1 MDHPCYKCGHS
12 IEDGKAFCAQCGAPQ
27 IRVALAEVAAPAEG
41 PTPADVNAFSLNPT
55 GVTGSLSISA
65 SGLQWP
71 RALRVCAVA
80 ALISVVI
87 MSLRLLGPLLAI
99 LGAGC
104 LAVLLY
110 RYRNPIWKASARSGG
125 QLGAITA
132 LFSSGV
138 LALFSAIAFAVLR
151 SGGQL
156 RQQMLDTLQDVATR
170 SNDPQMQA
178 TLDLLKK
185 PEGLAGKLILA
196 TIGFLL
202 ISTVL
207 GSMAGALTAA
217 FLGRRRS

>member
-12 IEDGKAFCAQCGAPQ
+12 IEDGKAFCSQCGAPQ
-27 IRVALAEVAAPAEG
+27 IRVAVAEIASPPEGDVPAE
-41 PTPADVNAFSLNPT
+41 VNAFSLSPAR
-55 GVTGSLSISA
+55 GAAAVSLSP

-71 RALRVCAVA
+71 RALRVCSVA
-80 ALISVVI
+80 ALISVVM
-87 MSLRLLGPLLAI
+87 MSLRVLGPLPAI

-104 LAVLLY
+104 LAVLFY

-125 QLGAITA
+125 QLGAVTA
-132 LFSSGV
+132 FFTSGV
-138 LALFSAIAFAVLR
+138 LAVFSAIAFAVLR

-170 SNDPQMQA
+170 ANDPQMQA

-196 TIGFLL
+196 SIGFLL
-202 ISTVL
+202 LSMAL
-207 GSMAGALTAA
+207 GSIAGALTGA

>member
-1 MDHPCYKCGHS
+1 MEHPCYKCGQN
-12 IEDGKAFCAQCGAPQ
+12 IEDGKAFCSQCGAPQ
-27 IRVALAEVAAPAEG
+27 IRVALAEVAAPAESA
-41 PTPADVNAFSLNPT
+41 TAADVSAFSLRPS
-55 GVTGSLSISA
+55 GGSGSLSISP

-87 MSLRLLGPLLAI
+87 MSLRLLGPLPSI

-110 RYRNPIWKASARSGG
+110 HYRNPIWKANARSGG

-132 LFSSGV
+132 LFCSSV
-138 LALFSAIAFAVLR
+138 LALFSAIVFAVLQ

-170 SNDPQMQA
+170 ANDPQMQA

-185 PEGLAGKLILA
+185 PDGLAGKLILA
-196 TIGFLL
+196 GIGFLL
-202 ISTVL
+202 V
-207 GSMAGALTAA
+207 SMALSSIAGALTAA